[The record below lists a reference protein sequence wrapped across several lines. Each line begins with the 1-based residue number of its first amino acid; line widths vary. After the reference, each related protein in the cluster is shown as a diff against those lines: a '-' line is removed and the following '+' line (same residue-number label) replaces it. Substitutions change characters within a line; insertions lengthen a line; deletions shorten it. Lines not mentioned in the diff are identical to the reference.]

1 MALALSVAV
10 VMIGSTLLLASVLV
24 VTLAKPDESF
34 PLWSNPRVR
43 RGASIGL
50 RVGGVLLVMLGSLG
64 GLAPVVGFWAIVPVV
79 IAFAPGTVAIL
90 LHNTTVARHAI
101 TSEPVAT

>member
-34 PLWSNPRVR
+34 PLWGNPRVR

-50 RVGGVLLVMLGSLG
+50 RVGGVLLVMLGSLWG
-64 GLAPVVGFWAIVPVV
+64 IAPVAGFWAIVPVV

-90 LHNTTVARHAI
+90 LHNTTVARQAI